1 MGSGLGDDGRDLG
14 SNGDHLDLGWWVKYW
29 GDGNGRD
36 VRESRDA
43 GTRKQGMGKQNIS
56 SL

>member
-1 MGSGLGDDGRDLG
+1 MMEGIWDQMVMILIWDGG
-14 SNGDHLDLGWWVKYW
+14 SNIGG
-29 GDGNGRD
+29 GGNGRD
-36 VRESRDA
+36 VRESRDT